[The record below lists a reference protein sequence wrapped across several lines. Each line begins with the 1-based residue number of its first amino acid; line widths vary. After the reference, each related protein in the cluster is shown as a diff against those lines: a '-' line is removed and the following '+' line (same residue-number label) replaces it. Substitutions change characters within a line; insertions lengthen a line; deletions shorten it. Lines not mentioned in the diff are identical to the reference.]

1 MNNTSI
7 QAKIE
12 NNFHLFAKK
21 HKKITNAYLLVHSPK
36 LGIHLN
42 LAIGTTNG
50 ITASTKQACHMASV
64 GKLFT
69 ATIVGM
75 LHDRGMLSFDD
86 KIAMHLD
93 TELIYKLHVYKGID
107 YSNKITISH
116 LLKQTSGLNDVFYHL
131 YKKFLKGSP
140 TRSPREAVIWGKEN
154 LKPKAVPGKR
164 HFYTDTNY
172 YLLGLIVES
181 ITGKAFHDVVH
192 ELIFE
197 PLEMNHSFYFG
208 FSKPANQAEI
218 PPARLHID
226 EVDLLSVEGLH
237 QIDYAGG
244 GIMAPLDDYLLF
256 MKALTGHRLVSK
268 ETLYRM
274 LNDDITMGFPTPGF
288 NYGYSIWKWKFI
300 PFILPKNHVSWGCV
314 GITSAFMFYH
324 PDTESHI
331 IGTFNNKS
339 TISKA
344 LQFMMF
350 KVVRELLKTKNRK

>member
-12 NNFHLFAKK
+12 NNFHRFVNKNKK
-21 HKKITNAYLLVHSPK
+21 VRSAYLLVHSPK

-42 LAIGTTNG
+42 LAAGTTNG
-50 ITASTKQACHMASV
+50 MAANTKQACHMASV

-69 ATIVGM
+69 ATVVGM
-75 LHDRGMLSFDD
+75 LHDRRLLSFDD

-93 TELIYKLHVYKGID
+93 ADLMNKLHVYKETD
-107 YSNKITISH
+107 YSNEITISH

-140 TRSPREAVIWGKEN
+140 TPSPREAVIWGKEN

-181 ITGKAFHDVVH
+181 VTGKAFHDVVH
-192 ELIFE
+192 EFIFE
-197 PLEMNHSFYFG
+197 PLEMNHAYYFG
-208 FSKPANQAEI
+208 YSKPIIQPDM
-218 PPARLHID
+218 PPAKLYID
-226 EVDLLSVEGLH
+226 GVDLLSVEGLY

-256 MKALTGHRLVSK
+256 MKALTGHRLVSE
-268 ETLYRM
+268 ETLHRM
-274 LNDDITMGFPTPGF
+274 LTDDVAMGFPTPGF
-288 NYGYSIWKWKFI
+288 NYGYSIWKWKPI
-300 PFILPKNHVSWGCV
+300 PFLLPKNHISWGCV

-324 PDTESHI
+324 PVTESYI

-350 KVVRELLKTKNRK
+350 KVVNQLS